1 MPDIRLKVAF
11 VVDRFGS
18 RFGGAEAYGVALMRE
33 LSASCDITV
42 FARDYDRECG
52 VLLPYVPIQSW
63 KRWPSWCRVLLFAVK
78 STHRIGREFDIVH
91 SHVNGWNGD
100 IDVLH
105 VTPVR
110 YKWRVK
116 SSSAWQTLMAHVSP
130 RIQTYLGLEACRV
143 RPRAGHRTVAV
154 SGLIARQLSE
164 SYGPGCNVQVIP
176 PGVQA
181 NLAYDTGE
189 RQVLRRALGYSAEDQ
204 ICLLVARNPLRKGL
218 PVIMKALER
227 LPGHVKLLVVGGRSA
242 TRDYV
247 SAHAG
252 KDVTQRVHVV
262 DETSMVSPYYAAADL
277 YVHPT
282 SNDSYGMAPL
292 EAMAAGLPVIL
303 SASPWCGLSQ
313 YIRHGH
319 EALLLSRPDD
329 AAELAESIASLLRD
343 DTLRLSLAQAGRAFS
358 DTRDWRDIARQYI
371 DLYAQVLAERQAAP
385 IAPGSAVRAG
395 ET

>member
-1 MPDIRLKVAF
+1 
-11 VVDRFGS
+11 
-18 RFGGAEAYGVALMRE
+18 MRE

-52 VLLPYVPIQSW
+52 VLLPYVAIQSW
-63 KRWPSWCRVLLFAVK
+63 KRWPSWCRVLLFALK
-78 STHRIGREFDIVH
+78 STRRIGREFDIVH

-110 YKWRVK
+110 YKWRVRPA
-116 SSSAWQTLMAHVSP
+116 SAWRALAARLSP

-164 SYGPGCNVQVIP
+164 SYGPACDVQVIP

-181 NLAYDTGE
+181 NLPYDAEE
-189 RQVLRRALGYSAEDQ
+189 RQALRRTLGYSTEDQ
-204 ICLLVARNPLRKGL
+204 VCLLVARNPLRKGL

-227 LPGHVKLLVVGGRSA
+227 LPVHVRLLVVGGRAA

-252 KDVTQRVHVV
+252 GDIAQRVRIV

-292 EAMAAGLPVIL
+292 EAMAAGLPIIL
-303 SASPWCGLSQ
+303 SDSPWCGLSQ

-329 AAELAESIASLLRD
+329 DAGLADSIASLLHD
-343 DTLRLSLAQAGRAFS
+343 DALRLRLAQAGRAFS
-358 DTRDWRDIARQYI
+358 GTRNWPDIARQYL

-385 IAPGSAVRAG
+385 VVSGAPVGAG
-395 ET
+395 EL

>member
-1 MPDIRLKVAF
+1 MPETRLKVAF
-11 VVDRFGS
+11 VVDRFGA

-33 LSASCDITV
+33 LSVSCDVTV
-42 FARDYDRECG
+42 FARDYDRECS
-52 VLLPYVPIQSW
+52 VRLPYVPIQSW
-63 KRWPSWCRVLLFAVK
+63 KGWPSWCRVLLFAFK
-78 STHRIGREFDIVH
+78 STRLIGSEFDIVH

-116 SSSAWQTLMAHVSP
+116 PAAAWRALMTRLSP

-154 SGLIARQLSE
+154 SGLIARQLTE
-164 SYGPGCNVQVIP
+164 SYGPACDAQVIP

-181 NLAYDTGE
+181 NLAYNAEE
-189 RQVLRRALGYSAEDQ
+189 RLALRRALGYSAQDQ
-204 ICLLVARNPLRKGL
+204 VCLLVARNPLRKGL
-218 PVIMKALER
+218 ATIMKALEQ
-227 LPGHVKLLVVGGRSA
+227 LPGHVRLLVVGGGAA
-242 TRDYV
+242 TRAYV
-247 SAHAG
+247 SAHAR
-252 KDVTQRVHVV
+252 KDIAQRIRIV
-262 DETSMVSPYYAAADL
+262 DETSMVSPYYAVADL

-292 EAMAAGLPVIL
+292 EAMAAGLPAIL

-329 AAELAESIASLLRD
+329 AAELADSIASILRD
-343 DTLRLSLAQAGRAFS
+343 DALRLSLAQNGRAFS
-358 DTRDWRDIARQYI
+358 DTRNWPDIARQYL
-371 DLYAQVLAERQAAP
+371 DLYAQVLAERRIVSAIANAP
-385 IAPGSAVRAG
+385 VGASEI
-395 ET
+395 